1 VCKGLAIHRVHR
13 LKYGYS
19 ILSERFCRESYGIR
33 CYEPL
38 GRRHKKHGEFRRQE
52 IAGKKYASRIH
63 WFVKEGQPVGEDEA
77 QSRKFQRVINPA
89 SSNIVW
95 HDTIVKSRA
104 PANRLPLSIDEGD
117 AKIVDKIKAKLD
129 LNIFSQGQDNFE
141 THRRLLG
148 KSYTTIKY
156 DVLVRAGS
164 TDLTFDIHF
173 AGRDIGE
180 RKSIKVDWWYTSDS
194 GGRIFARENKETEE
208 EGNIGCYGGPI
219 ASRGR
224 EFNSASQV

>member
-1 VCKGLAIHRVHR
+1 VHR

-33 CYEPL
+33 YYEPL
-38 GRRHKKHGEFRRQE
+38 GRQHTKQGELRRQE
-52 IAGKKYASRIH
+52 IAGKKYVSRIH
-63 WFVKEGQPVGEDEA
+63 WFVKEGQPVGEDET

-89 SSNIVW
+89 CSNIVW
-95 HDTIVKSRA
+95 HDTIVTSRA

-117 AKIVDKIKAKLD
+117 AKIVDKIKAEVD
-129 LNIFSQGQDNFE
+129 LNMFSQGQGNFN
-141 THRRLLG
+141 THRRFLG
-148 KSYTTIKY
+148 KSYTTIEY
-156 DVLVRAGS
+156 DVLVCAGS

-180 RKSIKVDWWYTSDS
+180 RKSIKVDWWYTLDI
-194 GGRIFARENKETEE
+194 GGRVFARENKETDE

-219 ASRGR
+219 ASRG
-224 EFNSASQV
+224 EESYSASQV